1 MGAATRPLKI
11 LPYFTPQPP
20 TKQCEDVRASR
31 WLDRVTKIRDVRKWR
46 ACFPNARCA
55 NVVGRG
61 DLVDADLASLSGV
74 EEVHA
79 DLGGL
84 WQITD
89 AGLAHIRGAVR
100 TLNMRGCAG
109 ITDAGLAH
117 LAGIHTL
124 NMWGCNAA
132 TIACAHARF
141 PPPTEVVS

>member
-1 MGAATRPLKI
+1 MGAAARPLKI

-46 ACFPNARCA
+46 ACFPNAHCA
-55 NVVGRG
+55 NVVWRG

-79 DLGGL
+79 DLGGCA
-84 WQITD
+84 QITD
-89 AGLAHIRGAVR
+89 AGLAHIRGAFR
-100 TLNMRGCAG
+100 TLRGCRR

-124 NMWGCNAA
+124 DMWGCSPA
-132 TIACAHARF
+132 TIAAARALML
-141 PPPTEVVS
+141 PVIA

>member
-1 MGAATRPLKI
+1 MGAAARPLKI

-79 DLGGL
+79 DLGGCA
-84 WQITD
+84 QITAGAD
-89 AGLAHIRGAVR
+89 APGLGVSR
-100 TLNMRGCAG
+100 TSPASTRL
-109 ITDAGLAH
+109 T
-117 LAGIHTL
+117 
-124 NMWGCNAA
+124 
-132 TIACAHARF
+132 
-141 PPPTEVVS
+141 